1 MRPKGTPPS
10 GRRAGLFFGLGVLS
24 FSSLLYAQIPQRPT
38 IPTPAV
44 NGQPPQTP
52 APASTSPAST
62 TPQPT
67 TAQPASTP
75 TAPAESLAKFHLA
88 GYLSAVALGNLEI
101 VAQRANVSLA
111 TAQIEVARVFP
122 DPQLTAGLYQYDVT
136 QRANPTAS
144 VVALNVPLQ
153 IGGQRGA
160 RVDLANAELSAAQSD
175 LEDFLRV
182 LRANAAGAYV
192 DAIHA
197 QLVLDR
203 REQTAQDL
211 EKLVAVNEQR
221 FRVGDIGESLLLQSR
236 VEARQSRADVL
247 NAQGGVSEA
256 TFAVYGLLGAGARN
270 WMGRSVEFEGDL
282 KTMADRSFDA
292 KSLVDKAIALRPD
305 LRAAKRRVNAAER
318 QIDLAK
324 ANRVIDVGVGASWQH
339 NFAVNDTTSPL
350 PSSDFLGLTAT
361 VPLPF
366 SRLYHG
372 ELNVAYATQSQNV
385 AIEKSA
391 EVRVEAEVRS
401 AIARYQAAAARV
413 QLYTGGVL
421 ADADKVLEKTLYNY
435 TRGGATLVEVLVAQH
450 TDNDVYL
457 AYYDALSDV
466 SHALVSLEEAIGIW
480 DVDL

>member
-1 MRPKGTPPS
+1 M
-10 GRRAGLFFGLGVLS
+10 RRAAFLFGVATWS
-24 FSSLLYAQIPQRPT
+24 FANIAFAQLPQRPT
-38 IPTPAV
+38 IPNPTTTQTANPPTP
-44 NGQPPQTP
+44 TT
-52 APASTSPAST
+52 APASPTSTTTPSANPATPAGSQSPAN
-62 TPQPT
+62 
-67 TAQPASTP
+67 PA
-75 TAPAESLAKFHLA
+75 APAESVPRFRLAA
-88 GYLSAVALGNLEI
+88 YLSAVAQGNLEI

-111 TAQIEVARVFP
+111 QAQIEVARVFP
-122 DPQLTAGLYQYDVT
+122 DPQLTAGLFQYDVT

-160 RVDLANAELSAAQSD
+160 RIDFANAELTAAQSD
-175 LEDFLRV
+175 LEDFLRQ

-203 REQTAQDL
+203 RDQTAQEL

-236 VEARQSRADVL
+236 VEARQSRADVID
-247 NAQGGVSEA
+247 AQGGVSA
-256 TFAVYGLLGAGARN
+256 ARFTVYGLLGSGARA
-270 WMGRSVEFEGDL
+270 WMSRTVSFDGDL

-292 KSLVDKAIALRPD
+292 RSLVDKALALRPD

-324 ANRVIDVGVGASWQH
+324 ANRIIDVGVGASWQH
-339 NFAVNDTTSPL
+339 NFAVNDTTNPL

-372 ELNVAYATQSQNV
+372 ELNTAYATQSQNV

-391 EVRVEAEVRS
+391 EVRVEAEVRA
-401 AIARYQAAAARV
+401 AIARYQAASSRV

>member
-1 MRPKGTPPS
+1 MRN
-10 GRRAGLFFGLGVLS
+10 AALLFGLAAC
-24 FSSLLYAQIPQRPT
+24 SLASIAQAQMPQRPT
-38 IPTPAV
+38 IPNGATP
-44 NGQPPQTP
+44 PPANAP
-52 APASTSPAST
+52 APIAPPPST
-62 TPQPT
+62 TPANPT
-67 TAQPASTP
+67 TPTIPSPTPAN
-75 TAPAESLAKFHLA
+75 LAGSERFRLS
-88 GYLSAVALGNLEI
+88 GYLSAVANGNLEI

-111 TAQIEVARVFP
+111 EAQIEVARVFP
-122 DPQLTAGLYQYDVT
+122 DPQLTAGLYQYDIT

-144 VVALNVPLQ
+144 VVALNVPIQ

-160 RVDLANAELSAAQSD
+160 RIDFANAELTAAQSD
-175 LEDFLRV
+175 LEDFLRQ
-182 LRANAAGAYV
+182 LRANAAGAFV

-203 REQTAQDL
+203 RDQTAQEL

-221 FRVGDIGESLLLQSR
+221 FRVGDIGEALLLQSR

-247 NAQGGVSEA
+247 DAQGGVSA
-256 TFAVYGLLGAGARN
+256 ARFTVYGFLGTGARA
-270 WMGRSVEFEGDL
+270 WMGRDVGFDGDL
-282 KTMADRSFDA
+282 KTMAERSFDV
-292 KSLVDKAIALRPD
+292 KSLVDKALALRPD

-339 NFAVNDTTSPL
+339 NFQVNSNTAPL

-372 ELNVAYATQSQNV
+372 ELNTAYATQSQNV
-385 AIEKSA
+385 AAERSA
-391 EVRVEAEVRS
+391 EVRVEAEVRA
-401 AIARYQAAAARV
+401 AIARYQAASDRV
-413 QLYTGGVL
+413 RLYTGGVL

-466 SHALVSLEEAIGIW
+466 SHALVSLEEAVGIW

>member
-1 MRPKGTPPS
+1 M
-10 GRRAGLFFGLGVLS
+10 RRAALLFGLAACS
-24 FSSLLYAQIPQRPT
+24 FASIAQAQMPQRPT
-38 IPTPAV
+38 IPNGVTPTPGNPPTPIAPASSAPTTPTPA
-44 NGQPPQTP
+44 NPTTP
-52 APASTSPAST
+52 APSP
-62 TPQPT
+62 TP
-67 TAQPASTP
+67 ANPAGS
-75 TAPAESLAKFHLA
+75 ERFHLS
-88 GYLSAVALGNLEI
+88 GYLQAVAQGNLEI

-111 TAQIEVARVFP
+111 EAQIEVARVFP
-122 DPQLTAGLYQYDVT
+122 DPTVTAGLYQYDIT

-144 VVALNVPLQ
+144 VVALNVPIQ

-160 RVDLANAELSAAQSD
+160 RIDFANAELSASQSD
-175 LEDFLRV
+175 LEDFLRQ

-203 REQTAQDL
+203 RDQTAQEL

-221 FRVGDIGESLLLQSR
+221 YRVGDIGEALLLQSR

-247 NAQGGVSEA
+247 DAQGGVSA
-256 TFAVYGLLGAGARN
+256 ARFAVYGFLGSGARN
-270 WMGRSVEFEGDL
+270 WMGRDVGFDGDL
-282 KTMADRSFDA
+282 KAMAERSFDV
-292 KSLVDKAIALRPD
+292 KSLVDKALALRPD

-339 NFAVNDTTSPL
+339 NFQVNSNTNPL

-372 ELNVAYATQSQNV
+372 ELNTAYATQSQNV
-385 AIEKSA
+385 AIERSA
-391 EVRVEAEVRS
+391 EVRVEAEVRA
-401 AIARYQAAAARV
+401 AIAKYQASSDRV
-413 QLYTGGVL
+413 RLYTGGVL

-466 SHALVSLEEAIGIW
+466 SHALVSLEEAVGIW